1 MGDFSTDKIKQVLS
15 DLFDKK
21 RLVFWY
27 DEGGLMK
34 DTVAELNIPGVELL
48 TLDHNPFTV
57 KYRVLKGEQPERGFI
72 IYSADKQPEDEDNW
86 LLDLQM
92 EAIPFSAD
100 MTSLHAAE
108 CGIPIELKAQVVD
121 AHSKFFEVANNRAKL
136 AEMLQPD
143 MDADAIE
150 RKMIEICAKVEPT
163 SDQLTYI
170 FAQEELDG
178 NPTTLKLLEKYQ
190 LDNIYWQDV
199 KYSFG
204 YKDAHRVKDLI
215 IVLFK
220 DDLNRNFGNSA
231 LTNEARIFMRDWR
244 DSRKYGELYK
254 QWANILEKELNI
266 VDNLLNHQLDQ
277 WVSIETFPCVDKLIA
292 QQLMTEVLNSTMTVD
307 KMETIID
314 MRSQKLFF
322 PIYKHVLT
330 ALLEARRMIEDID
343 RLMTGLVLNS
353 AKEGFEIYCRE
364 LYTIDLSYRHYFREA
379 KSNATTAQFL
389 APVTEMIQKKYSN
402 SYLNELARLWQPLI
416 DGLNKWQID
425 GFVSQRYFYQYNVA
439 PFFDKNKKLFV
450 IISDALRYETMVELQ
465 QRLAQENRVEATM
478 KPAMVA
484 TQPSYTQLG
493 MAALLP
499 NQVLSYDKDGADE
512 VFADGIS
519 TKGTDARN
527 KVLNKK
533 RKNSLAVRAEDF
545 LNIPSPKTYF
555 KDFDLI
561 YIYSNVID
569 KTGDNKDT
577 EGDVF
582 SATEKEFEH
591 LINIVKFIK
600 NGNGTNIIITSDHG
614 YIYQNE
620 TLDESE
626 FTDFKVMGDIITDTR
641 RFVIGNNLQPG
652 DAVKTWNSEEVG
664 LKAGRQV
671 QIAKAMNRLRKSGSG
686 SRFVHGG
693 SMLQEIVVPVLHVNI
708 SKNSDVSTVDVD
720 ILNKSTRLTTNNQT
734 ISFYQMDA
742 VTEKVKPITLRIG
755 FYDAQDTLISDQLT
769 LTFNSQS
776 NDSNQ
781 REQRH
786 QFVFRNQLAQLNGQE
801 VTLKMERQLEN
812 SEQFTAYK
820 TVNYKVSVLFQAEF

>member
-1 MGDFSTDKIKQVLS
+1 MADKTKDKIKQVL
-15 DLFDKK
+15 DELIERKG
-21 RLVFWY
+21 LVFWL
-27 DEGGLMK
+27 DKEGQMK
-34 DTVAELNIPGVELL
+34 EFASDLDLPGVELL

-57 KYRVLKGEQPERGFI
+57 KYRILKGEKPERGFI
-72 IYSADKQPEDEDNW
+72 IYTTEEQPADEDNW

-108 CGIPIELKAQVVD
+108 CSIPMELKAKVVD
-121 AHSKFFEVANNRAKL
+121 LHAKFFEVAENRNKLAKL
-136 AEMLQPD
+136 IQPG
-143 MDADAIE
+143 MDADVIE
-150 RKMIEICAKVEPT
+150 RKMIEICAKTEPT
-163 SDQLTYI
+163 CDQLTYI

-178 NPTTLKLLEKYQ
+178 NQTTLKLLEKYN
-190 LDNIYWQDV
+190 LDNIYWRDV
-199 KYSFG
+199 KYTFG
-204 YKDAHRVKDLI
+204 YKDAHRIKDLI

-220 DDLNRNFGNSA
+220 DDMNRNFGSSTLN
-231 LTNEARIFMRDWR
+231 NEARIFMRDWR

-254 QWANILEKELNI
+254 QWAKLLQNELNI
-266 VDNLLNHQLDQ
+266 VDALINHQIDQ
-277 WVSIETFPCVDKLIA
+277 LVSIETFPCVDQLIA
-292 QQLMTEVLNSTMTVD
+292 QQLITEVLNSTMTVD
-307 KMETIID
+307 KMETVID

-322 PIYKHVLT
+322 PVFKHVLT
-330 ALLEARRMIEDID
+330 ALLEARRMVEDID

-353 AKEGFEIYCRE
+353 TKEGFELYCRE
-364 LYTIDLSYRHYFREA
+364 LYTIDMAYRHYFREA
-379 KSNATTAQFL
+379 KSDSTTLNFL
-389 APVTEMIQKKYSN
+389 SPVTEMVQKKYSN
-402 SYLNELARLWQPLI
+402 SFLNELARLWQPLV
-416 DGLNKWQID
+416 DNLNKWQIE
-425 GFVSQRYFYQYNVA
+425 GYVSQRYFYNYNVA

-465 QRLAQENRVEATM
+465 QRLAQENRVDATM

-499 NQVLSYDKDGADE
+499 NQVLSYDKDGVDE
-512 VFADGIS
+512 VFADGVS
-519 TKGTDARN
+519 TKGTDSRN

-533 RKNSLAVRAEDF
+533 RKNSLAMRAEEF
-545 LNIPSPKTYF
+545 LNISSPKTYF

-582 SATEKEFEH
+582 AATEKEFEH

-614 YIYQNE
+614 YLYQNE

-626 FTDFKVMGDIITDTR
+626 FTDFKVVGDIIADTR

-652 DAVKTWNSEEVG
+652 DAVKTWNSEDVG
-664 LKAGRQV
+664 LKEGRQI
-671 QIAKAMNRLRKSGSG
+671 QIAKAMNRIRKQGSG

-693 SMLQEIVVPVLHVNI
+693 SMLQEIVVPVLHINI
-708 SKNSDVSTVDVD
+708 SRNSDVSWVDVD
-720 ILNKSTRLTTNNQT
+720 ILNKSARLTTNNQT
-734 ISFYQMDA
+734 ISFYQMEA

-755 FYDAQDTLISDQLT
+755 FYDANDTLISDSLT

-812 SEQFTAYK
+812 SEQFTIYK
-820 TVNYKVSVLFQAEF
+820 QVSYKVSVLFQAEF

>member
-1 MGDFSTDKIKQVLS
+1 
-15 DLFDKK
+15 
-21 RLVFWY
+21 
-27 DEGGLMK
+27 
-34 DTVAELNIPGVELL
+34 
-48 TLDHNPFTV
+48 
-57 KYRVLKGEQPERGFI
+57 
-72 IYSADKQPEDEDNW
+72 
-86 LLDLQM
+86 
-92 EAIPFSAD
+92 
-100 MTSLHAAE
+100 
-108 CGIPIELKAQVVD
+108 
-121 AHSKFFEVANNRAKL
+121 
-136 AEMLQPD
+136 
-143 MDADAIE
+143 
-150 RKMIEICAKVEPT
+150 
-163 SDQLTYI
+163 
-170 FAQEELDG
+170 
-178 NPTTLKLLEKYQ
+178 
-190 LDNIYWQDV
+190 
-199 KYSFG
+199 
-204 YKDAHRVKDLI
+204 
-215 IVLFK
+215 
-220 DDLNRNFGNSA
+220 
-231 LTNEARIFMRDWR
+231 
-244 DSRKYGELYK
+244 
-254 QWANILEKELNI
+254 
-266 VDNLLNHQLDQ
+266 
-277 WVSIETFPCVDKLIA
+277 
-292 QQLMTEVLNSTMTVD
+292 MTEVLNSTMTVD

-330 ALLEARRMIEDID
+330 ALLEARRMVEDID

-379 KSNATTAQFL
+379 KSNATTTQFL

-478 KPAMVA
+478 KQAMVA

-533 RKNSLAVRAEDF
+533 RKNSLAVNAEN
-545 LNIPSPKTYF
+545 LLKITSPKTYF

-561 YIYSNVID
+561 YIYSDGID
-569 KTGDNKDT
+569 SIGDSIKT
-577 EGDVF
+577 EGKVF
-582 SATEKEFEH
+582 SATEDELAN

-820 TVNYKVSVLFQAEF
+820 MVNYKVSVLFQAEF

>member
-34 DTVAELNIPGVELL
+34 DTVAELNIPGVVLL

-57 KYRVLKGEQPERGFI
+57 KYRVLKGERPERGFI

-178 NPTTLKLLEKYQ
+178 NPITLKLLEKYQ

-266 VDNLLNHQLDQ
+266 VDNLLNHQLNQ

-330 ALLEARRMIEDID
+330 ALLEARRMVEDID

-379 KSNATTAQFL
+379 KSNATTTQFL

-465 QRLAQENRVEATM
+465 QRLTQENRVEATM
-478 KPAMVA
+478 KQAMVA

>member
-1 MGDFSTDKIKQVLS
+1 MKQ
-15 DLFDKK
+15 
-21 RLVFWY
+21 
-27 DEGGLMK
+27 
-34 DTVAELNIPGVELL
+34 
-48 TLDHNPFTV
+48 
-57 KYRVLKGEQPERGFI
+57 
-72 IYSADKQPEDEDNW
+72 
-86 LLDLQM
+86 
-92 EAIPFSAD
+92 
-100 MTSLHAAE
+100 
-108 CGIPIELKAQVVD
+108 
-121 AHSKFFEVANNRAKL
+121 
-136 AEMLQPD
+136 
-143 MDADAIE
+143 
-150 RKMIEICAKVEPT
+150 
-163 SDQLTYI
+163 
-170 FAQEELDG
+170 
-178 NPTTLKLLEKYQ
+178 
-190 LDNIYWQDV
+190 
-199 KYSFG
+199 
-204 YKDAHRVKDLI
+204 
-215 IVLFK
+215 
-220 DDLNRNFGNSA
+220 
-231 LTNEARIFMRDWR
+231 
-244 DSRKYGELYK
+244 
-254 QWANILEKELNI
+254 
-266 VDNLLNHQLDQ
+266 
-277 WVSIETFPCVDKLIA
+277 
-292 QQLMTEVLNSTMTVD
+292 
-307 KMETIID
+307 
-314 MRSQKLFF
+314 
-322 PIYKHVLT
+322 
-330 ALLEARRMIEDID
+330 
-343 RLMTGLVLNS
+343 
-353 AKEGFEIYCRE
+353 
-364 LYTIDLSYRHYFREA
+364 
-379 KSNATTAQFL
+379 
-389 APVTEMIQKKYSN
+389 
-402 SYLNELARLWQPLI
+402 
-416 DGLNKWQID
+416 
-425 GFVSQRYFYQYNVA
+425 
-439 PFFDKNKKLFV
+439 
-450 IISDALRYETMVELQ
+450 
-465 QRLAQENRVEATM
+465 
-478 KPAMVA
+478 AMVA

-512 VFADGIS
+512 VYADGIS

-820 TVNYKVSVLFQAEF
+820 TVNYKVSVIFQAEF

>member
-1 MGDFSTDKIKQVLS
+1 MV
-15 DLFDKK
+15 
-21 RLVFWY
+21 
-27 DEGGLMK
+27 
-34 DTVAELNIPGVELL
+34 
-48 TLDHNPFTV
+48 
-57 KYRVLKGEQPERGFI
+57 
-72 IYSADKQPEDEDNW
+72 
-86 LLDLQM
+86 
-92 EAIPFSAD
+92 
-100 MTSLHAAE
+100 
-108 CGIPIELKAQVVD
+108 
-121 AHSKFFEVANNRAKL
+121 
-136 AEMLQPD
+136 
-143 MDADAIE
+143 
-150 RKMIEICAKVEPT
+150 
-163 SDQLTYI
+163 
-170 FAQEELDG
+170 
-178 NPTTLKLLEKYQ
+178 
-190 LDNIYWQDV
+190 
-199 KYSFG
+199 
-204 YKDAHRVKDLI
+204 
-215 IVLFK
+215 
-220 DDLNRNFGNSA
+220 
-231 LTNEARIFMRDWR
+231 
-244 DSRKYGELYK
+244 
-254 QWANILEKELNI
+254 
-266 VDNLLNHQLDQ
+266 
-277 WVSIETFPCVDKLIA
+277 
-292 QQLMTEVLNSTMTVD
+292 
-307 KMETIID
+307 
-314 MRSQKLFF
+314 
-322 PIYKHVLT
+322 
-330 ALLEARRMIEDID
+330 EDID

-379 KSNATTAQFL
+379 KSNATTTQFL

-465 QRLAQENRVEATM
+465 QRLTQKNRVEATM
-478 KPAMVA
+478 KQAMVA